1 LEQDD
6 HVFDEELIDDL
17 ILKKEPNENQD
28 SNNS

>member
-17 ILKKEPNENQD
+17 MLKKEPNEN
-28 SNNS
+28 